1 MTTSETTLSPDT
13 AGWSSSRQWVD
24 PLSNS
29 LLVLLGG
36 ACALIGFGSA
46 YGGVEYFLVG
56 IVGLIVGGGVV
67 LVGMRLRQPL
77 ILIAAELLVAYLLIG
92 SVLVIRNGG
101 SGSAVPGPTSL
112 AALARVTVSG
122 WNGLLSTAPVV
133 GDTGNLLVIPFVCA
147 VAAGALCMGL
157 AIRLKAAWLAVLPLV
172 VLLAVGILF
181 GTSAT
186 PSRLASGGLLALVIL
201 AWLAYR
207 TRANRVQGIGS
218 ASKRGPM
225 RSAGVLIVACAVGLI
240 VAPSLPGSSTH
251 VRYVLRDHID
261 IPFNPLNYPSP
272 LSAYRLYVLPKSQG
286 GLKTTQLFRV
296 TGAPS
301 GSLLRIATLDSY
313 NGIVMN
319 VAAGSQ
325 GSTASGN
332 FETVGSPIS
341 PVQCDAQAKCRSA
354 KITVTDLHFN
364 NVWLPDVGTVR
375 SIKFTGGQAQAQRD
389 SFRYNTSTDDAV
401 LPSELMSGDSYT
413 MTVDVPTAPPVG
425 RMAQAQTAQVALPSP
440 TNVPANVHQQALA
453 LTTGA
458 NSGFAKAEALQQKLS
473 TLGAYSDG
481 TGDQPESLP
490 GHGAFRIQQFLS
502 LPQPVGDAEQY
513 ATAMDLMAENLGLPA
528 RLVLGAKLRPGS
540 TVVTGGDITAW
551 VEIKFAGVGWYPFF
565 PTPPTNAKVR
575 ATPPPPSSSS
585 SNQAQNPNPPAPNDG
600 NGSVDTNAQTKSAHH
615 SAPSS
620 VAVQILEDILKI
632 VGVLVVIALIL
643 LGPFVAIVWA
653 KARRRNRRRTAAR
666 PSDQVSGGWREF
678 VDHAIDRGET
688 VPPVATRNDVAA
700 AMGPSAVALA
710 ERADRNVFG
719 PSEPDEDEAA
729 AFWTLVDDSLS
740 EMQQSM
746 TTWDRLKFRVNP
758 KSLVTGSGFDLGGT
772 TRQLTGTAERELR
785 KLWESFRTR
794 IRSRTGGS
802 ES

>member
-1 MTTSETTLSPDT
+1 MAAEQTLSPGD
-13 AGWSSSRQWVD
+13 AGQGSSRPWID
-24 PLSNS
+24 PVSNS
-29 LLVLLGG
+29 LLVLVGG
-36 ACALIGFGSA
+36 ACALVGFGSA
-46 YGGVEYFLVG
+46 YGGFEYLLVG
-56 IVGLIVGGGVV
+56 LVGLVVGGGVV
-67 LVGMRLRQPL
+67 LAGMRLRQPL
-77 ILIAAELLVAYLLIG
+77 ILIAAELLVAYLLVG

-101 SGSAVPGPTSL
+101 SGSSVPGPSNL

-133 GDTGNLLVIPFVCA
+133 GDTGNLLAIPFLCA
-147 VAAGALCMGL
+147 MAAGAACMGL
-157 AIRLKAAWLAVLPLV
+157 AKRLKTAWLAVIPLI
-172 VLLAVGILF
+172 VLLAIGILF

-186 PSRLASGGLLALVIL
+186 PSQLASGGLLALIIL

-207 TRANRVQGIGS
+207 TRAHRVQGIGS
-218 ASKRGPM
+218 ASSRGPL
-225 RSAGVLIVACAVGLI
+225 RSGAVLGIACVVGLV
-240 VAPSLPGSSTH
+240 VAPSLPGSSAH
-251 VRYVLRDHID
+251 VRYVLRDHVD

-301 GSLLRIATLDSY
+301 GSLLRIATLDAY

-319 VAAGSQ
+319 VAAGAQ
-325 GSTASGN
+325 GSSASGN
-332 FETVGSPIS
+332 FETVGSPVS
-341 PVQCDAQAKCRSA
+341 QVPCDAQAQCRSA
-354 KITVTDLHFN
+354 KITVTDLHFA

-375 SIKFTGGQAQAQRD
+375 AIRFTGAQAQAQRN

-401 LPSELMSGDSYT
+401 LTSELAPGDSYT
-413 MTVDVPTAPPVG
+413 LTADVPTDPPNDKV
-425 RMAQAQTAQVALPSP
+425 AQAQPSQVALPSP
-440 TNVPANVHQQALA
+440 TNVPGDVHQQALA

-458 NSGFAKAEALQQKLS
+458 SSGFAKAEGLQQKLA

-481 TGDQPESLP
+481 TGSQPASLP

-513 ATAMDLMAENLGLPA
+513 ATAMDLMAQNLGLPA
-528 RLVLGAKLRPGS
+528 RLVLGAKLQPGT

-565 PTPPTNAKVR
+565 PTPPTDAKVR

-600 NGSVDTNAQTKSAHH
+600 NGSVDTNAQTKSVHH
-615 SAPSS
+615 STPPSA
-620 VAVQILEDILKI
+620 AVQILEDVLKV
-632 VGVLVVIALIL
+632 VGVLAVVALVL
-643 LGPFVAIVWA
+643 LGPFLLIVWA

-666 PSDQVSGGWREF
+666 PSDRVSGGWMEF
-678 VDHAIDRGET
+678 IDHAIDRGET
-688 VPPVATRNDVAA
+688 VPPIATRNEVAA
-700 AMGPSAVALA
+700 VMGPSAVALA

-719 PSEPDEDEAA
+719 PAEPDEDEAV

-740 EMQQSM
+740 EMHQSM
-746 TTWDRLKFRVNP
+746 TKWDRLKLRVNP
-758 KSLVTGSGFDLGGT
+758 KSLVSGSNADVGSNLHQFT
-772 TRQLTGTAERELR
+772 SRARQRLR
-785 KLWESFRTR
+785 KTLEAALAKMN
-794 IRSRTGGS
+794 SRKKRG
-802 ES
+802 EA